1 MGSDAKDDNS
11 ASLPA
16 VVAGKK
22 RRANRSAKLKQCKLD
37 ARREQWLSQVKDKDD
52 GKLTSTVSPTHLVHP
67 PRAWTGKNDP
77 ETMVEEDERADSFD
91 SPPSI
96 ENRRRNTCRNNS
108 VSSRSSS
115 LQSTSRSVSDAE
127 EDVEEKGVLDDW
139 EEIADA
145 LSEDHRG
152 GDDRNRH
159 RRRYCDRAL
168 ASVEPASSP
177 AIRSDATRA
186 RRTIKQERVL
196 SSRRAWR
203 LENSPHPPLLNV
215 PTKWSFPL
223 SNADQHYQISRQKGI
238 LPLPISCPICCEDLD
253 LTDSSFLPCSCGFR
267 LCLFC
272 HKRIL
277 ETDGR
282 CPGCRK
288 QYDCMLDGQEGMN
301 TGRP

>member
-1 MGSDAKDDNS
+1 MESRRGRGDTILFWFDRWALKTRLSDYFPQLFEVCQKKYGSISDFSSNNEIGWHFS
-11 ASLPA
+11 W
-16 VVAGKK
+16 
-22 RRANRSAKLKQCKLD
+22 R
-37 ARREQWLSQVKDKDD
+37 VKDKDD
-52 GKLTSTVSPTHLVHP
+52 GKLTSTDSPTHLVHP

-203 LENSPHPPLLNV
+203 LENSSHPPLLNV
-215 PTKWSFPL
+215 PK
-223 SNADQHYQISRQKGI
+223 KC
-238 LPLPISCPICCEDLD
+238 SCPLIKCRP
-253 LTDSSFLPCSCGFR
+253 TFRKSSETSYALFKTIYLPFFWDFQQIQQVEHQMTSNTNM
-267 LCLFC
+267 L
-272 HKRIL
+272 K
-277 ETDGR
+277 ETTERNG
-282 CPGCRK
+282 
-288 QYDCMLDGQEGMN
+288 LV
-301 TGRP
+301 